1 MRGGEAIIESLKNM
15 GVETIF
21 GYPGGQTIP
30 FYDMLYDADINHI
43 LVGHE
48 QAAAHAADG
57 FARASGKVG
66 VCLATSGP
74 GATNLVTGI
83 ATSFMDS
90 SPIVA
95 ITGQVPTN
103 LIGNDAFQ
111 EADIMGITM
120 PITKHSFQLRDPNLI
135 PAIVKSSFEIAASG
149 RPGPVLIDVPK
160 EVQEGELST
169 FDDSLIQTPGY
180 NPTLNGNIKQIKKA
194 VDLIKESDRPMILVG
209 AGVILA
215 NACDELNEFAH
226 LINAPVM
233 TSLLGKGAIDETSDL
248 SLGMLG
254 MHGKKV
260 SNDTINECD
269 LLIAIGI
276 RFSDRTTGKI
286 ENFIPNS
293 KLIHID
299 IDPAEI
305 GKNVDVDLPIVG
317 DANNILQSFNKLL
330 KDYKVSDNVNAWTNK
345 IIKRKYELMP
355 RVTYEDIPLKPQS
368 VIKEISEVLT
378 PDSILTTD
386 VGQNQM
392 WAAHFYNTQ
401 KPRKFISSGGLGTM
415 GFGFPSA
422 IGAKVACP
430 DDVVVSL
437 NGDGGFLMTC
447 QELATVR
454 EYDIPVIVV
463 VLENRTLGMV
473 YQWQNLLYNGR
484 YSETK
489 LGTSPDFIKL
499 AESFGVDAVKVEKS
513 GETKQALKNA
523 IKDNESILIDI
534 VIDPDEFLP
543 MLPPGAGINEM
554 IGEYKLEKDVIWM
567 KKYHIISTLVENKPG
582 VLQKVAGLFRRRDFN
597 IDSITVGSSEVEG
610 LARMIITVNVDEKI
624 LEQVTKQLNKLVDV
638 IKIKDITDNSVK
650 RELCLIK
657 VDIRDEK
664 ARSEIIQYVD
674 IFRGGIVDVTEETL
688 IIEITGD
695 IDKIDAFISLLKGYG
710 IKKISR
716 TGLTA
721 MARGI

>member
-43 LVGHE
+43 LVRHE

-95 ITGQVPTN
+95 ITGQVPTH

-111 EADIMGITM
+111 EADIIGITM
-120 PITKHSFQLRDPNLI
+120 PIVKHSFQPKNPNLI
-135 PAIVKSSFEIAASG
+135 PSVIKTSFDIAASG

-160 EVQEGELST
+160 EVQEGELTS
-169 FDDSLIQTPGY
+169 FNDNLIQTPGY
-180 NPTLNGNIKQIKKA
+180 NPTIKGNPRQIKKA
-194 VDLIKESDRPMILVG
+194 SELIKQAKRPLILAG

-215 NACDELNEFAH
+215 NACCELDEFAH

-233 TSLLGKGAIDETSDL
+233 TSLLGKGAFDETDDL
-248 SLGMLG
+248 ALGMLG
-254 MHGKKV
+254 MHGRKV
-260 SNDTINECD
+260 SNDSVNECD

-276 RFSDRTTGKI
+276 RFSDRTTGRLDS
-286 ENFIPNS
+286 FIPDS
-293 KLIHID
+293 KVIHID

-317 DANNILQSFNKLL
+317 DAKNILKSLISCFKGYAPTNDVNDWTDKIKQRKVDLL
-330 KDYKVSDNVNAWTNK
+330 
-345 IIKRKYELMP
+345 P
-355 RVTYEDIPLKPQS
+355 RVTYTDVPLKPQS

-378 PDSILTTD
+378 ADSILTTD

-430 DDVVVSL
+430 EDVVVSV
-437 NGDGGFLMTC
+437 NGDGGFLMVC
-447 QELATVR
+447 QELATVHD
-454 EYDIPVIVV
+454 YDLPVIAI

-473 YQWQNLLYNGR
+473 YQWQSLLYNGR
-484 YSETK
+484 HSQTTFK
-489 LGTSPDFIKL
+489 DSPDFVKL
-499 AESFGVDAVKVEKS
+499 AESFGVNAVRVEKP
-513 GETKQALKNA
+513 GETKEALKTA
-523 IKDNESILIDI
+523 IKDNEAILIDI
-534 VIDPDEFLP
+534 IVDSEEALP

-554 IGEYKLEKDVIWM
+554 IGEYKLEKDVI
-567 KKYHIISTLVENKPG
+567 
-582 VLQKVAGLFRRRDFN
+582 
-597 IDSITVGSSEVEG
+597 
-610 LARMIITVNVDEKI
+610 
-624 LEQVTKQLNKLVDV
+624 
-638 IKIKDITDNSVK
+638 
-650 RELCLIK
+650 
-657 VDIRDEK
+657 
-664 ARSEIIQYVD
+664 
-674 IFRGGIVDVTEETL
+674 
-688 IIEITGD
+688 
-695 IDKIDAFISLLKGYG
+695 
-710 IKKISR
+710 
-716 TGLTA
+716 
-721 MARGI
+721 